1 MGAHRVPISPKGI
14 RGPEGARIKK
24 LITKWNRA
32 NMCTSMHTCLP
43 RRGNNLTKWNR
54 ANMFEMGAPIGVPIC
69 PQGIEVHEV

>member
-1 MGAHRVPISPKGI
+1 MKMGAHRVPISPKGI

-32 NMCTSMHTCLP
+32 KYVEPSEICGTE
-43 RRGNNLTKWNR
+43 RIV
-54 ANMFEMGAPIGVPIC
+54 EMGAPIGVPIC

>member
-14 RGPEGARIKK
+14 IGPEGARRKEK
-24 LITKWNRA
+24 FTKWNRA

-43 RRGNNLTKWNR
+43 RRGNNFTKWNR
-54 ANMFEMGAPIGVPIC
+54 ANMFKWVPDRVPIC

>member
-14 RGPEGARIKK
+14 IGPEGARIKK

-32 NMCTSMHTCLP
+32 NM
-43 RRGNNLTKWNR
+43 WNR
-54 ANMFEMGAPIGVPIC
+54 VNMFEMGAPIGVPIC